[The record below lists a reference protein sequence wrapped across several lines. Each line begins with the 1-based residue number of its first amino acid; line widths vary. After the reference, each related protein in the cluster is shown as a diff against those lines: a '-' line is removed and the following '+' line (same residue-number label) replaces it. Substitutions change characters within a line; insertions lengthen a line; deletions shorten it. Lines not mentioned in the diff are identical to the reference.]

1 MIRHGKTRFRSL
13 LGRLKR
19 DERGGTAIMVG
30 LLLPVLLGFAGFAV
44 DGSHLYAQKTMLQN
58 TADAAARAAIHE
70 LPTLANVRTRA
81 IEIARLNMPPTI
93 YGEVVITTEV
103 ESGFWSNGIF
113 TVTNAP
119 GANAV
124 RVIARRDVPLTAAAI
139 FGATTS
145 EVNAQ
150 AIALL
155 TNIPGHEA
163 CVLALEQIETGI
175 EVNGNVDIVVP
186 TCTLMANSA
195 ATDAFVVNGNSAY
208 IEAYTI
214 VTVGGISAHPDTL
227 NLTVPPITGS
237 PPATD
242 PYADLPTNFS
252 SLTAR
257 SCPSNKCQ
265 NTTIQPGRYTSQI
278 TFTGNVTLAPGMYY
292 FAGGIKMDG
301 QVNVTGDGVTVAYS
315 GDTKLAGNNVKFTI
329 KAPTTAS
336 STAQGINGVALYGLG
351 ATAELN
357 VNAADS
363 YLDGAIYSPQGYVDV
378 GGNGALAGCSQL
390 VAGTIRLHGTPSQQ
404 QNCESVPTRPVVV
417 GGEHTV
423 ALVQ

>member
-1 MIRHGKTRFRSL
+1 MRFF
-13 LGRLKR
+13 GRLRR

-30 LLLPVLLGFAGFAV
+30 LLLTVMFGFAAFAI

-58 TADAAARAAIHE
+58 AADSAARAAIHE

-81 IEIARLNMPPTI
+81 VAIAEINMPPAA
-93 YGEVVITTEV
+93 YGDVVISTEV
-103 ESGFWSNGIF
+103 ESGFWSNGSF

-124 RVIARRDVPLTAAAI
+124 RVVARRDVPLTAAAV
-139 FGATTS
+139 FGMTSS
-145 EVNAQ
+145 EVVAQ

-175 EVNGNVDIVVP
+175 EVDGNVDIVLP

-195 ATDAFVVNGNSAY
+195 AVDAFEVNGNSAY

-242 PYADLPTNFS
+242 PYADLPTSFS

-257 SCPSNKCQ
+257 SCPSNTCT
-265 NTTIQPGRYTSQI
+265 NTTIQPGKYSNEI
-278 TFTGNVTLAPGMYY
+278 TFSGNVTLAPGMYY
-292 FAGGIKMDG
+292 FAAGIKMSG
-301 QVNVTGDGVTVAYS
+301 QVNVTGNGVTLAYS
-315 GDTKLAGNNVKFTI
+315 GNTKLSGNNVAFSI
-329 KAPTTAS
+329 VAPTAPS
-336 STAQGINGVALYGLG
+336 SLSQGIKGVALYGVG
-351 ATAELN
+351 ASAELN
-357 VNAADS
+357 INAADS
-363 YLDGAIYSPQGYVDV
+363 YLDGAVYSPQGAIDV
-378 GGNGALAGCSQL
+378 GGNGALAGCAQV
-390 VAGTIRLHGTPSQQ
+390 VAGTVRLHGTPSQM
-404 QNCESVPTRPVVV
+404 QNCENIPTRPVVV
-417 GGEHTV
+417 GGTHTV
-423 ALVQ
+423 SLVQ